1 MVLDGTTKVITPVFN
16 YRMQPIFLILTSA
29 PKITDR
35 NVQQLDHMAQC
46 ISTVMENVHKF
57 RRKHLLVQVGQQLHA
72 DLTTTIV
79 TAKIVEK
86 SCEFTHGEVARLF
99 AVDSASEEIKLLH
112 SEPGGVALTLAKGEG
127 IVGYCVQECKSINV
141 PDVYKDPNFSA
152 AVDLIPQMYC
162 KTTCCVPLVFD
173 GDCVGVI
180 QVLKRTGNFGDD
192 DVLHLRDLAE
202 VAALALSNCILVEA
216 NKSDTHGVL
225 TMLIDPQ
232 GTVLQVNRDPLTVIG
247 VSRSMLLGKPVRV
260 SFAANQNIIGNI
272 EQTKKSCSPLTV
284 VNEDFFIGHN
294 KHSMDYTMVPYE
306 GSQHSAGLTWLMV
319 SRVTPIRGEMQV
331 TSGPTAMQAVA
342 LKGSE
347 AAKAIVFRG
356 VAVVAH
362 FFIRPEDCKAEAE
375 LDPANLEPTIEEYLP
390 ACMDILTQCSLL
402 GVLERFEKNTMTFT
416 FGIPRPVDDDI
427 AQGCEFAF
435 KLRDGLAGINKQR
448 AILNLPTI
456 TTCVMVQTGDLE
468 SSPQRWSNGTS
479 SQLLSYDWLDKS
491 ITDLLPVSL
500 HYGVQGVLV
509 ADETLSSVGKGCED
523 LPASVP
529 HNAQLLQC
537 LRMLL
542 TVLLVVP
549 HCATVAV
556 AHCAPCRRVP

>member
-1 MVLDGTTKVITPVFN
+1 
-16 YRMQPIFLILTSA
+16 
-29 PKITDR
+29 
-35 NVQQLDHMAQC
+35 
-46 ISTVMENVHKF
+46 
-57 RRKHLLVQVGQQLHA
+57 
-72 DLTTTIV
+72 
-79 TAKIVEK
+79 
-86 SCEFTHGEVARLF
+86 
-99 AVDSASEEIKLLH
+99 
-112 SEPGGVALTLAKGEG
+112 
-127 IVGYCVQECKSINV
+127 
-141 PDVYKDPNFSA
+141 
-152 AVDLIPQMYC
+152 
-162 KTTCCVPLVFD
+162 
-173 GDCVGVI
+173 
-180 QVLKRTGNFGDD
+180 
-192 DVLHLRDLAE
+192 
-202 VAALALSNCILVEA
+202 
-216 NKSDTHGVL
+216 
-225 TMLIDPQ
+225 
-232 GTVLQVNRDPLTVIG
+232 
-247 VSRSMLLGKPVRV
+247 
-260 SFAANQNIIGNI
+260 
-272 EQTKKSCSPLTV
+272 V

-509 ADETLSSVGKGCED
+509 ADETLSSVGKGCVSREID
-523 LPASVP
+523 NVFLPFTGLHCCVHEVIASSQEAAP
-529 HNAQLLQC
+529 AGLLRNLGLYGDGLAAYRARRWITAIEFFQQLVHLCNDRPSAAMIQ
-537 LRMLL
+537 
-542 TVLLVVP
+542 
-549 HCATVAV
+549 HCHHWIKRDVGSYWDTSWEIFDEGEEGSPTSPFVRSNSQIKS
-556 AHCAPCRRVP
+556 P